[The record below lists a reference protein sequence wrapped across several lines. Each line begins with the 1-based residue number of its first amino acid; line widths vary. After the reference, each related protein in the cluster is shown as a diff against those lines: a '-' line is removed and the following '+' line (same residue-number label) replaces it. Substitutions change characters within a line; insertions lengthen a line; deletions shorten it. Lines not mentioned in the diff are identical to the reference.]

1 MSKIIKVSDRFHSFL
16 KARAEEDKRTMIA
29 TLDIVSDE
37 IMSKYLERL
46 AEQTAELTCPEHGV
60 LKTDC
65 AIMVHKRRSLFGDA

>member
-37 IMSKYLERL
+37 IMSKYVDKIHTIEDT
-46 AEQTAELTCPEHGV
+46 QICPEHGV
-60 LKTDC
+60 PKKDC
-65 AIMVHKRRSLFGDA
+65 AIMVHKRRSALGDA